1 MSAPAVKEPGC
12 GPLPLADHHCQNG
25 APRLGA
31 AEIAAHLATLPGWT
45 MEGQRIEKHFVF
57 SAYHQTIAFVNAV
70 AWIAEREN
78 HHPVLS
84 VHYDQC
90 AVAYAT
96 HSADGVTLNDMI
108 CAAKI
113 ERVVA

>member
-1 MSAPAVKEPGC
+1 
-12 GPLPLADHHCQNG
+12 
-25 APRLGA
+25 
-31 AEIAAHLATLPGWT
+31 
-45 MEGQRIEKHFVF
+45 MEDQHIEKRFVF

-78 HHPVLS
+78 HHPDLS

-90 AVAYAT
+90 VVAYAT
-96 HSADGVTLNDMI
+96 HSAGGVTLNDMI

-113 ERVVA
+113 ERLFA

>member
-1 MSAPAVKEPGC
+1 MSAPPAEQPGN
-12 GPLPLADHHCQNG
+12 GLIPLADSHCQNG

-31 AEIAAHLATLPGWT
+31 AEIAAHLAALPGWT
-45 MEGQRIEKHFVF
+45 MQDQRIEKRFVF
-57 SAYHQTIAFVNAV
+57 SAYHQTLAFVNAV

-78 HHPVLS
+78 HHPDLS

-90 AVAYAT
+90 VVAYAT
-96 HSADGVTLNDMI
+96 HSAGGVTLNDII

-113 ERVVA
+113 ERLFA